1 MKLAIT
7 GSRSIIDKD
16 WVFAQLD
23 NILTEVQSKF
33 KLKHPPVIVSGGAHG
48 IDTFVREW
56 SEEKG
61 LDFVLFKPYHLVDN
75 KVEFET
81 KYFFSRNRQIVDNA
95 DIVVCLWDGV
105 SHGTQHVMKYA
116 EKKSKKLVVIQR

>member
-1 MKLAIT
+1 MKIAVT
-7 GSRSIIDKD
+7 GSRALNDKP

-23 NILTEVQSKF
+23 NVLTEIQAKY
-33 KLKHPPVIVSGGAHG
+33 KLKHPPAILSGGALG
-48 IDTFVREW
+48 VDTLSREW

-81 KYFFSRNRQIVDNA
+81 KYFFSRNRQLVDNA
-95 DIVVCLWDGV
+95 DVVVCLWNGV

-116 EKKSKKLVVIQR
+116 EKKGKKLVIVQR